1 MFGVSG
7 SVSDVGGWLNITLEF
22 LEIPTGLI
30 DKKMLK
36 TQNVNK
42 KEWTQ
47 RRTVCRNS
55 DNA

>member
-7 SVSDVGGWLNITLEF
+7 SVSDVGGWLNIMLEF

>member
-1 MFGVSG
+1 M
-7 SVSDVGGWLNITLEF
+7 LEF

-36 TQNVNK
+36 TQKVNK